1 MITHFTTIFAV
12 FAIKKTSTVYLT
24 SFWFSNSIES
34 LDFKTSRPF
43 SKLRSNL
50 EVHFDLFVLLTNFSQ
65 EAQSNAES
73 MYWVKRA
80 RNCKNKRFRDSLMK
94 CTEAPSNG
102 LRILA
107 GPLNWV
113 QNIRSKLGAA
123 ARVELASQSP
133 KLWFD
138 FLTFSDNKMF
148 DNKFES
154 NREFVKVDMITYS
167 VFRRGSH
174 FGGKE
179 ILFKL

>member
-43 SKLRSNL
+43 SKSRSNL

-123 ARVELASQSP
+123 AVELASQR

-138 FLTFSDNKMF
+138 FLTFS